1 MRFGLTD
8 EQLLKDSIYDGL
20 TIDEMVD
27 CMESTIE
34 ALDKL
39 NQVKERKD
47 K

>member
-20 TIDEMVD
+20 TINEMVD
-27 CMESTIE
+27 CMESTIK

>member
-20 TIDEMVD
+20 TLDEMVD
-27 CMESTIE
+27 CMESTIK

-39 NQVKERKD
+39 DQVKKGKD